1 MYIIFQ
7 KYPVL
12 YASKVKK
19 TYVLTLLRFPFIVNI
34 LTERIIVGKTW
45 VKIWPDVFEFRM
57 IVWPHVITMHLND
70 LDP

>member
-7 KYPVL
+7 KISSFIYIK
-12 YASKVKK
+12 SKK
-19 TYVLTLLRFPFIVNI
+19 TYDLTLPQFPFIVNI

-57 IVWPHVITMHLND
+57 IVWPHVVTMHLNH